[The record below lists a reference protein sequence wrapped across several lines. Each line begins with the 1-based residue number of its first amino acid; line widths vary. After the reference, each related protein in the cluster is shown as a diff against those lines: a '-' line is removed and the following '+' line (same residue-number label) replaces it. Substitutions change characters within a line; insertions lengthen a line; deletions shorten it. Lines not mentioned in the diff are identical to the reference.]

1 MIDIIKR
8 SIVSITSAGLI
19 RTSVTC
25 LLITAVILG
34 LFIATANFATSNTQI
49 SSWGWGEKVIDYIL
63 NAGAVLMAWFLFPIV
78 TPVIASF
85 FVDKVAS
92 EIERRDYPGLLSKTP
107 HKLSTILKE
116 ALNFMFIMLILNII
130 CLPFYLIP
138 VFGLSVYY
146 LLNSYLIS
154 REFFEMAAGCYLS
167 PIEAKKMRRGNRL
180 VIVGSGFVI
189 ILISNT
195 PVLNL
200 FAPIISITIMVH
212 LFFKLYKQSV
222 STA

>member
-1 MIDIIKR
+1 M
-8 SIVSITSAGLI
+8 GL
-19 RTSVTC
+19 C
-25 LLITAVILG
+25 
-34 LFIATANFATSNTQI
+34 
-49 SSWGWGEKVIDYIL
+49 EKVIDYIL
-63 NAGAVLMAWFLFPIV
+63 NDGAVLMAWFLFPIV

-92 EIERRDYPGLLSKTP
+92 EIERKDYPGLLSKTP

-189 ILISNT
+189 ILIGNT
-195 PVLNL
+195 PVINL